1 VIFIFKKGLI
11 WIFFIFFV
19 TQTVWA
25 EKVYF
30 RLDQSKIRL
39 NIPPGNSQAGTI
51 IIHSQSDEEINLQVY
66 LEDWEYTDKQDGTK
80 HFFPAQSTLRS
91 CAEWIKFSPAEFTL
105 PAWGEKRLNYIVSI
119 PQDATGGRYAVMFF
133 QTLLSQPTQ
142 TQTSEYLSDGEI
154 RSGVNLAIRIG
165 TLFYV
170 EAEGT
175 IERRAELKNLSVSA
189 DGKDKPLSISVD
201 LLNAGNVDITAG
213 GTFNII
219 DKQGSV
225 YARGEFN
232 EVGTFSG
239 DVAKL
244 TSSWT
249 KPLPEGIY
257 DLILTINL
265 GKTIEVKRP
274 GTIPVITQEAEI
286 VIDAQGK
293 VISIGQLR

>member
-1 VIFIFKKGLI
+1 MVYIFKKGLI
-11 WIFFIFFV
+11 GIFFIFFI
-19 TQTVWA
+19 TSIVWA

-51 IIHSQSDEEINLQVY
+51 KIHSQSDEEIGLQVY

-80 HFFPAQSTLRS
+80 NFFPAQSTPRS
-91 CAEWIKFSPAEFTL
+91 CAQWINFSPAEFTL
-105 PAWGEKRLNYIVSI
+105 PPWGEKKLNYIVNV
-119 PQDATGGRYAVMFF
+119 PEEAAGGRYAVMFF
-133 QTLLSQPTQ
+133 QTLLNQPVQ
-142 TQTSEYLSDGEI
+142 TQEPEYLGKDEI

-170 EAEGT
+170 EAEGAV
-175 IERRAELKNLSVSA
+175 ERRAELKNLSVSA
-189 DGKDKPLSISVD
+189 DEKDKPLSIGVD

-219 DKQGSV
+219 DRQGTV

-232 EVGTFSG
+232 EVGTFPG

-244 TSSWT
+244 TSSWDE
-249 KPLPEGIY
+249 PLPEGTF
-257 DLILTINL
+257 DLIITINL
-265 GKTIEVKRP
+265 GKAIEAKRP
-274 GTIPVITQEAEI
+274 GIIPVITQEAEI
-286 VIDAQGK
+286 AIDAQGK
-293 VISIGQLR
+293 VIRVGQLR